1 MPKQLTQEEF
11 ETRVSQKYDSKYSVK
26 NFTYVNGNT
35 VDEVICSKHNITFKA
50 KAYLLVSKN
59 LYYGC
64 TECKREKFREAKG
77 KGDVFV
83 QRAKEIHGEKY
94 DYSEFVY
101 VNNKTKGT
109 IICKLCSN
117 EWETRPDTHL
127 HNKSGCPICNVAQ
140 IYTKE
145 YYIRNGIPNHSV
157 YLYLLQFESQN
168 DSFCKIGLTKH
179 EKIKYRFRGSD
190 YSEYTIHNICV
201 AELDFFTAY
210 DIEQDLKLQFQPFK
224 KVPKQNFKGKTEC
237 FEIQALEQISKEF
250 TSKVLHARKSM

>member
-11 ETRVSQKYDSKYSVK
+11 ETRVSQKYDSKYSVV
-26 NFTYVNGNT
+26 NFTYVNSNT

-50 KAYLLVSKN
+50 KASLLTSSKP
-59 LYYGC
+59 YYGC
-64 TECKREKFREAKG
+64 VECKRESFRTKKG
-77 KGDVFV
+77 KGDIFAE
-83 QRAKEIHGEKY
+83 RGKIIHDDKC

-101 VNNKTKGT
+101 VNNKTNGIVRCK
-109 IICKLCSN
+109 ICNHKWL
-117 EWETRPDTHL
+117 TRPDTHL

-145 YYIRNGIPNHSV
+145 YYIKNGIPNHSV

-190 YSEYTIHNICV
+190 YSEYTIQNICV